1 MVIVNNPD
9 ATVEQ
14 VEAIVEADPGLAGNI
29 LRTANSAYFGFRGQ
43 IATVKDAIVR
53 IGMKRIAQLALTS
66 AIAPLTRVPLRG
78 YDMPPN
84 GLLRH
89 STAVAIAVEQ
99 LAANSRRRPPEWA
112 FTAGLLHDI
121 GKIVLGSFLEV
132 DAAPIFELAHKAHLS
147 FERAEQ
153 EMLGIDHAEVGAALL
168 SNWGLPNYL
177 IEAVRFHHSPDE
189 HPGGDHLVVDLVH
202 VADHLARSTGTA
214 SGLDGMHYSVCDRS
228 VEELGVNA
236 HGAEAVI
243 SSVFSLSGELCTAM
257 T

>member
-14 VEAIVEADPGLAGNI
+14 VEAIVEADPGLAGNL
-29 LRTANSAYFGFRGQ
+29 LRSANSAYFGFRGE

-66 AIAPLTRVPLRG
+66 AIAPLARVPLRG
-78 YDMPPN
+78 YDMPPK

-89 STAVAIAVEQ
+89 STAVAIAVEEV
-99 LAANSRRRPPEWA
+99 AASTRRKPPEWA
-112 FTAGLLHDI
+112 FTAGLLHDV

-132 DAAPIFELAHKAHLS
+132 DAAPIFDLAHKEHLS
-147 FERAEQ
+147 FERAER
-153 EMLGIDHAEVGAALL
+153 EVLGIDHAEVGAALL
-168 SNWGLPNYL
+168 SNWGLPTYL
-177 IEAVRFHHSPDE
+177 IETVRYHHCPDDY
-189 HPGGDHLVVDLVH
+189 PGGDRLVVDLVH

-214 SGLDGMHYSVCDRS
+214 SGLDGMHYSLCNRS
-228 VEELGVNA
+228 VEELRVSA
-236 HGAEAVI
+236 PGADAVI
-243 SSVFSLSGELCTAM
+243 SNVFSLSGELCTAL